1 MLSDKEELPLQQLR
15 LLKWKAGGADVAYMV
30 STGTNSEREV
40 MLSQA
45 VGSARALETAKR
57 IRGLKGYSGGRFYI
71 NEWRAMFAPVK
82 EFGEYK
88 YIYPVDR
95 GPSLVPQT

>member
-1 MLSDKEELPLQQLR
+1 
-15 LLKWKAGGADVAYMV
+15 MV

-40 MLSQA
+40 TLGQA
-45 VGSARALETAKR
+45 VGSTRALETAKR

-82 EFGEYK
+82 ELGEYK
-88 YIYPVDR
+88 YVYLGQLTEDLPWFPKPR
-95 GPSLVPQT
+95 L